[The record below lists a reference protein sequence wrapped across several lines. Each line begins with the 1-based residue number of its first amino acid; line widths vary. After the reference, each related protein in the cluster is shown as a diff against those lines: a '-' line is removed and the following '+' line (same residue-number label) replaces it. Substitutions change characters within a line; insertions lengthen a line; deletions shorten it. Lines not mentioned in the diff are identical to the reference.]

1 MGGSGGRFDAAD
13 DSRVL
18 PNGARGGTGARQRSA
33 GPGQGRPRQ
42 RHPAKLTGYSQPCK
56 CRRGKPIGGTG
67 GSRMNSGFYGPEGFG
82 SSPFDDF
89 LARIYGA
96 GAESARPQRVDITR
110 LMSARAR
117 ELLGAAAAKAA
128 ELGGTD
134 LDTVHL
140 LGAAATLDPTRQLL
154 SRAGADPDE
163 LARAIEAQE
172 RRGESRAE
180 PPQLTPGAKRAL
192 LDAHQ
197 ISRSLGSTY
206 IWPEHILFALAI
218 NSDSSAGR
226 MLSNARVTPEALQA
240 ALAGQPFPPG
250 QGGPSG
256 PGGRAATPTLDQ
268 FGRDL
273 TAMAREGQID
283 PVIGRDSEIEQ
294 TVEVLSRRGKNNPV
308 LIGRGRAGASDE

>member
-1 MGGSGGRFDAAD
+1 
-13 DSRVL
+13 
-18 PNGARGGTGARQRSA
+18 
-33 GPGQGRPRQ
+33 
-42 RHPAKLTGYSQPCK
+42 
-56 CRRGKPIGGTG
+56 
-67 GSRMNSGFYGPEGFG
+67 MNSGFYGPEGFG

-96 GAESARPQRVDITR
+96 GAGSARPQRVDITR

-140 LGAAATLDPTRQLL
+140 LWAAATLDPTRQLL
-154 SRAGADPDE
+154 ARAGADPEE
-163 LARAIEAQE
+163 LARAIEAHE
-172 RRGESRAE
+172 RQGESRAE

-206 IWPEHILFALAI
+206 IGPEHILFALVI
-218 NSDSSAGR
+218 NSDSPAGR
-226 MLSNARVTPEALQA
+226 MLSSARVTPEALQA
-240 ALAGQPFPPG
+240 ALAAHPIPPG
-250 QGGPSG
+250 QGGPPG
-256 PGGRAATPTLDQ
+256 PGSRSATPTLDQ

-273 TAMAREGQID
+273 TALAREGRID
-283 PVIGRDSEIEQ
+283 PVIGRDGEIEQ
-294 TVEVLSRRGKNNPV
+294 TIEVLSRRGKNNPV
-308 LIGRGRAGASDE
+308 LIGEAGVGKTAIAEGIAQRIADGQVPRMLEGKRVVQLELSGVVAGTR